1 MFSCILM
8 KIYENIEENKLIQLH
23 QFYHKWYSFL
33 SLIKIYLF
41 SFRPSLNCLKLE
53 FYLYS
58 SIEMY
63 FKVFDHLFVK
73 SMVFLFFLIYMQYFM
88 LKIMFLLLG
97 FMDIIHFQFFCSEFS
112 IPFHF
117 LRPTTRG
124 NLGLKKILWLRAR
137 ITWLAHDSCFSFHIL
152 LTIFMGLPWWPS
164 SKEPAYNA
172 GDVGLIHGSGRSPK
186 EGNGN
191 LFQYSC
197 LGNVMDRGALGATVH
212 RFAKELDIT

>member
-8 KIYENIEENKLIQLH
+8 KIYENIEENKLTRLY

-33 SLIKIYLF
+33 DSNQNDTWYLL
-41 SFRPSLNCLKLE
+41 PSGLHWTFLKLE

-58 SIEMY
+58 SLN
-63 FKVFDHLFVK
+63 VFQSFWSYWFVK

-88 LKIMFLLLG
+88 LKSCFLFLG

-124 NLGLKKILWLRAR
+124 NLGLKKILVKGK
-137 ITWLAHDSCFSFHIL
+137 DN
-152 LTIFMGLPWWPS
+152 M
-164 SKEPAYNA
+164 A
-172 GDVGLIHGSGRSPK
+172 GS
-186 EGNGN
+186 
-191 LFQYSC
+191 
-197 LGNVMDRGALGATVH
+197 
-212 RFAKELDIT
+212 